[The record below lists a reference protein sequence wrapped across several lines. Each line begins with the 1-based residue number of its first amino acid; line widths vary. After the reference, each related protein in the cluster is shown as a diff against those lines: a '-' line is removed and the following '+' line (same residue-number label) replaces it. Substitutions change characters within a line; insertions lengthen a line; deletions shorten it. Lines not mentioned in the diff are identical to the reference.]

1 MGDLKAMFSSLLGK
15 ESAKKVRK
23 DKDKKKDTRKRGKKE
38 KKKKK
43 KEKGKDKTK
52 EKIGRRIEKKKKK
65 KKEVEEEEEEP
76 EENQRNGRTQQELP
90 LQQVD
95 GYEIYEEEEEEEE
108 EEEVQ
113 EHRGQSVPRKRKKKE
128 ILKPRA
134 DKSRKK
140 AKENNDDDD
149 DDDDDDDE
157 QVAGEQDGRKNWK
170 WNAHNLEGQKYGQW
184 SETEQEALTNAL
196 ETWCRSNRCLDK
208 FNRKDYSFLL
218 RERNQSRRELDK
230 TIYYEISAEVNTR
243 NPQQCYERIRRTLI
257 RSAKGADE
265 LRNKEWSDEEKVR
278 LKSLVDRYGNT
289 AWNEIGKRLGRD
301 GQNCRDKYRS
311 TFDIFDENRGEV
323 KKGRFSD
330 EERAKFRKIMEEY
343 YEEYGIEL
351 GNPEDGKHGEFLDNI
366 SWTVVAKKLGGNRS
380 EKSCFTHWKN
390 ILAAGEKGDFMVENG
405 AWGGYDDDA
414 SLLEQVKEQCI
425 SDEMNEVDVDF
436 SLVTVPGRSQTQIV
450 RRWKFLKQR
459 TDTRKVK
466 ALSKKIEKY
475 EAKVVKERK
484 KEARRRVSI

>member
-15 ESAKKVRK
+15 ESAKKVKK
-23 DKDKKKDTRKRGKKE
+23 DKDKKKDKRKREKKE

-95 GYEIYEEEEEEEE
+95 GYEIYEEEGEEE

-140 AKENNDDDD
+140 PKKNNND

-343 YEEYGIEL
+343 YEEHGIEL

-390 ILAAGEKGDFMVENG
+390 VLAAGEKGDFMVENG

-484 KEARRRVSI
+484 KEARRRVS

>member
-1 MGDLKAMFSSLLGK
+1 MGDLKAVFSSLLGK

-23 DKDKKKDTRKRGKKE
+23 DKDKKKDKRKREKKE
-38 KKKKK
+38 KKKK

-52 EKIGRRIEKKKKK
+52 KKIGRRIEKKKKK
-65 KKEVEEEEEEP
+65 EVEEEEEEEEP

-140 AKENNDDDD
+140 PKKNNND

-343 YEEYGIEL
+343 YEEHDIEL

-390 ILAAGEKGDFMVENG
+390 VLAAGEKGDFMVENG

-484 KEARRRVSI
+484 KEARRRVS

>member
-1 MGDLKAMFSSLLGK
+1 MGDLKAVFSSLLGK

-23 DKDKKKDTRKRGKKE
+23 DKDKKKDKRKREKKE

-52 EKIGRRIEKKKKK
+52 KKIWRRIQKKK
-65 KKEVEEEEEEP
+65 KKEVEEEEEP
-76 EENQRNGRTQQELP
+76 EENQRNGRAQQELP

-95 GYEIYEEEEEEEE
+95 GYEIYEEEEEEEG

-140 AKENNDDDD
+140 PKKNNDDDV
-149 DDDDDDDE
+149 
-157 QVAGEQDGRKNWK
+157 QVAGEQDGRKNRK

-343 YEEYGIEL
+343 YEEHGIEL

-390 ILAAGEKGDFMVENG
+390 VLAAGEKGDFMVENG

-425 SDEMNEVDVDF
+425 SDEMNEVDVNF

-466 ALSKKIEKY
+466 ALSNKIEKY

-484 KEARRRVSI
+484 KEARRRVS

>member
-15 ESAKKVRK
+15 ESTKKVKK
-23 DKDKKKDTRKRGKKE
+23 DKDKKKDKRKRGKKE

-65 KKEVEEEEEEP
+65 KEVEEEEEEEP

-108 EEEVQ
+108 EEVQ

-134 DKSRKK
+134 DKARKK
-140 AKENNDDDD
+140 PKENND

-289 AWNEIGKRLGRD
+289 AWSEIGKRLGRD

-343 YEEYGIEL
+343 YEEHGIEL

-390 ILAAGEKGDFMVENG
+390 VLAAGEKGDFMVENG

-484 KEARRRVSI
+484 KEARRRVS

>member
-15 ESAKKVRK
+15 ETAKKVRK
-23 DKDKKKDTRKRGKKE
+23 DKDKKKDKRKREKKE

-65 KKEVEEEEEEP
+65 KEEEEEEEEEP

-95 GYEIYEEEEEEEE
+95 GYEIYEEEGEEE

-134 DKSRKK
+134 DNSRKK
-140 AKENNDDDD
+140 PKENN
-149 DDDDDDDE
+149 DDDDDE

-343 YEEYGIEL
+343 YEEHGIEL

-390 ILAAGEKGDFMVENG
+390 VLAAGEKGDFMVENG

-484 KEARRRVSI
+484 KEARRRVS

>member
-65 KKEVEEEEEEP
+65 KEVEEEEEEEP

-95 GYEIYEEEEEEEE
+95 GYEIYEEEEEEE
-108 EEEVQ
+108 VQ

-140 AKENNDDDD
+140 PKKNNND

-484 KEARRRVSI
+484 KEARRRVS

>member
-65 KKEVEEEEEEP
+65 KEVEEEEEEEP

-140 AKENNDDDD
+140 AKENNDDD

>member
-1 MGDLKAMFSSLLGK
+1 MGDLKAVFSSLLGK

-23 DKDKKKDTRKRGKKE
+23 DKDKKKDKRKREKKE

-65 KKEVEEEEEEP
+65 KEEEEEEEEEP

-95 GYEIYEEEEEEEE
+95 GYEIYEEEGEEE

-134 DKSRKK
+134 DNSRKK
-140 AKENNDDDD
+140 PKENN
-149 DDDDDDDE
+149 DDDDDE

-343 YEEYGIEL
+343 YEEHGIEL

-390 ILAAGEKGDFMVENG
+390 VLAAGEKGDFMVENG

-484 KEARRRVSI
+484 KEARRRVS

>member
-1 MGDLKAMFSSLLGK
+1 MGDLKAVFSSLLGK

-23 DKDKKKDTRKRGKKE
+23 DKDKKKDKRKREKKE

-95 GYEIYEEEEEEEE
+95 GYEIYEEEGEEE

-134 DKSRKK
+134 DKARKK
-140 AKENNDDDD
+140 PKENND

-343 YEEYGIEL
+343 YEEHGIEL

-390 ILAAGEKGDFMVENG
+390 VLAAGEKGDFMVENG

-484 KEARRRVSI
+484 KEARRRVS

>member
-1 MGDLKAMFSSLLGK
+1 MGDLKAVFSSLLGK
-15 ESAKKVRK
+15 ESAKKGRK
-23 DKDKKKDTRKRGKKE
+23 DKDKKKDKRKREKKE

-65 KKEVEEEEEEP
+65 KKEVEEEEEEEP

-113 EHRGQSVPRKRKKKE
+113 EHQGQSVPRKRKKKE

-140 AKENNDDDD
+140 AKENN

-343 YEEYGIEL
+343 YEEHGIEL

-390 ILAAGEKGDFMVENG
+390 VLAAGEKGDFMVENG

-436 SLVTVPGRSQTQIV
+436 SLITVPGRSQTQIV

-484 KEARRRVSI
+484 KEARRRVS

>member
-1 MGDLKAMFSSLLGK
+1 MGDLKAVFSSLLGK

-23 DKDKKKDTRKRGKKE
+23 DKDKKKDKRKREKKE

-65 KKEVEEEEEEP
+65 EVEEEEEEEEP

-108 EEEVQ
+108 EEVQ

-134 DKSRKK
+134 DKARKK
-140 AKENNDDDD
+140 PKENND

-343 YEEYGIEL
+343 YEEHGIEL

-390 ILAAGEKGDFMVENG
+390 VLAAGEKGDFMVENG

-484 KEARRRVSI
+484 KEARRRVS

>member
-1 MGDLKAMFSSLLGK
+1 MGDLKAVFSSLLGK
-15 ESAKKVRK
+15 ESAKKVKK
-23 DKDKKKDTRKRGKKE
+23 DKDKKKDKRKREKKE
-38 KKKKK
+38 KKKK

-52 EKIGRRIEKKKKK
+52 KKIGRRIEKKKKK
-65 KKEVEEEEEEP
+65 EVEEEEEEEEP
-76 EENQRNGRTQQELP
+76 EENQRNGRAQQELP

-95 GYEIYEEEEEEEE
+95 GYEIYEEEGEEE

-128 ILKPRA
+128 ILTQRA
-134 DKSRKK
+134 ANSRKTPK
-140 AKENNDDDD
+140 KNNAD

-278 LKSLVDRYGNT
+278 LKSLVDRYGNS

-343 YEEYGIEL
+343 YEEHGIEL

-390 ILAAGEKGDFMVENG
+390 VLAAGEKGDFMVENG

-466 ALSKKIEKY
+466 ALSNKIEKY

-484 KEARRRVSI
+484 KEARRRVS

>member
-65 KKEVEEEEEEP
+65 KEVEEEEEEEP

-95 GYEIYEEEEEEEE
+95 GYEIYEEEEEEE

-140 AKENNDDDD
+140 AKENN

-343 YEEYGIEL
+343 YEEHGIEL

>member
-1 MGDLKAMFSSLLGK
+1 MGDLKAVFSSLLGK
-15 ESAKKVRK
+15 ESAKKVKK
-23 DKDKKKDTRKRGKKE
+23 DKDKKKDKRKREKKE
-38 KKKKK
+38 KKKK

-52 EKIGRRIEKKKKK
+52 KKIGRRIEKKKKK
-65 KKEVEEEEEEP
+65 EVEEEEEEEEP
-76 EENQRNGRTQQELP
+76 EENQRNGRAQQELP

-95 GYEIYEEEEEEEE
+95 GYEIYEEEGEEE

-113 EHRGQSVPRKRKKKE
+113 EHRRQSVPRKRKKKE

-140 AKENNDDDD
+140 PKKNNDD

-278 LKSLVDRYGNT
+278 LKSLVDRYGNS

-343 YEEYGIEL
+343 YEEHGIEL

-380 EKSCFTHWKN
+380 EKSYFTHWKN
-390 ILAAGEKGDFMVENG
+390 VLAAGEKGDFMVENG

-466 ALSKKIEKY
+466 ALSNKIEKY

-484 KEARRRVSI
+484 KEARRRVS

>member
-1 MGDLKAMFSSLLGK
+1 MGDLKAVFSSLLGK

-23 DKDKKKDTRKRGKKE
+23 DKDKKKDKRKREKKE

-52 EKIGRRIEKKKKK
+52 KKIWRRIQKKK
-65 KKEVEEEEEEP
+65 KKEVEEEEEP
-76 EENQRNGRTQQELP
+76 EENQRNGRAQQELP

-95 GYEIYEEEEEEEE
+95 GYEIYEEEGEEE

-140 AKENNDDDD
+140 PKKNNDDDV
-149 DDDDDDDE
+149 
-157 QVAGEQDGRKNWK
+157 QVAGEQDGRKNRK

-343 YEEYGIEL
+343 YEEHGIEL

-390 ILAAGEKGDFMVENG
+390 VLAAGEKGDFMVENG

-466 ALSKKIEKY
+466 ALSNKIEKY

-484 KEARRRVSI
+484 KEARRRVS

>member
-1 MGDLKAMFSSLLGK
+1 MGDLKAVFSSLLGK

-23 DKDKKKDTRKRGKKE
+23 DKDKKKDKRKREKKE

-65 KKEVEEEEEEP
+65 KEVEEEEEEEP

-95 GYEIYEEEEEEEE
+95 GYEIYEEEEEEE
-108 EEEVQ
+108 VQ

-140 AKENNDDDD
+140 PKKNNND

-343 YEEYGIEL
+343 YEEHGIEL

-390 ILAAGEKGDFMVENG
+390 VLAAGEKGDFMVENG

-484 KEARRRVSI
+484 KEARRRVS

>member
-65 KKEVEEEEEEP
+65 KEVEEEEEEEP

-95 GYEIYEEEEEEEE
+95 GYEIYEEEE

>member
-1 MGDLKAMFSSLLGK
+1 MGDLKAVFSSLLGK

-23 DKDKKKDTRKRGKKE
+23 DKDKKKDKRKREKKE

-65 KKEVEEEEEEP
+65 KEVEEEEEEEP

-95 GYEIYEEEEEEEE
+95 GYEIYEEEGEEE

-140 AKENNDDDD
+140 PKENNDDDD
-149 DDDDDDDE
+149 DDDDV

-343 YEEYGIEL
+343 YEEHGIEL

-390 ILAAGEKGDFMVENG
+390 VLAAGEKGDFMVENG

-484 KEARRRVSI
+484 KEARRRVS

>member
-65 KKEVEEEEEEP
+65 KEVEEEEEEEP

-95 GYEIYEEEEEEEE
+95 GYEIYEEEEEEE
-108 EEEVQ
+108 VQ

-140 AKENNDDDD
+140 PKKNNND

>member
-1 MGDLKAMFSSLLGK
+1 MGDLKAVFSSLLGK
-15 ESAKKVRK
+15 ESAKKVKK
-23 DKDKKKDTRKRGKKE
+23 DKDKKKDKRKREKKE
-38 KKKKK
+38 KKKK

-52 EKIGRRIEKKKKK
+52 KKIGRRIEKKK

-76 EENQRNGRTQQELP
+76 EENQRNGRAQQELP

-95 GYEIYEEEEEEEE
+95 GYEIYEEEGEEE

-140 AKENNDDDD
+140 PKKNNDD

-278 LKSLVDRYGNT
+278 LKSLVDRYGNS

-343 YEEYGIEL
+343 YEEHGIEL

-390 ILAAGEKGDFMVENG
+390 VLAAGEKGDFMVENG

-459 TDTRKVK
+459 TDTRKVN
-466 ALSKKIEKY
+466 ALSNKIEKY

-484 KEARRRVSI
+484 KEARRRVS

>member
-15 ESAKKVRK
+15 ESAKKVKK
-23 DKDKKKDTRKRGKKE
+23 DKDKKKDKRKRGKKE

-65 KKEVEEEEEEP
+65 KEVEEEEEEEP

-108 EEEVQ
+108 EEVQ

-140 AKENNDDDD
+140 PKKNNND

-343 YEEYGIEL
+343 YEEHGIEL

-390 ILAAGEKGDFMVENG
+390 VLAAGEKGDFMVENG

-484 KEARRRVSI
+484 KEARRRVS

>member
-1 MGDLKAMFSSLLGK
+1 M
-15 ESAKKVRK
+15 
-23 DKDKKKDTRKRGKKE
+23 
-38 KKKKK
+38 
-43 KEKGKDKTK
+43 
-52 EKIGRRIEKKKKK
+52 
-65 KKEVEEEEEEP
+65 
-76 EENQRNGRTQQELP
+76 
-90 LQQVD
+90 
-95 GYEIYEEEEEEEE
+95 
-108 EEEVQ
+108 
-113 EHRGQSVPRKRKKKE
+113 
-128 ILKPRA
+128 KPRA

-140 AKENNDDDD
+140 PKKNNDD

-278 LKSLVDRYGNT
+278 LKSLVDRYGNS

-343 YEEYGIEL
+343 YEEHGIEL

-390 ILAAGEKGDFMVENG
+390 VLAAGEKGDFMVENG

-466 ALSKKIEKY
+466 ALSNKIEKY

-484 KEARRRVSI
+484 KEARRRVS

>member
-65 KKEVEEEEEEP
+65 KEVEEEEEEEP

-95 GYEIYEEEEEEEE
+95 GYEIYEEEEEEE
-108 EEEVQ
+108 VQ

-140 AKENNDDDD
+140 PKKNNND

-343 YEEYGIEL
+343 YEEHGIEL

-390 ILAAGEKGDFMVENG
+390 VLAAGEKGDFMVENG

-484 KEARRRVSI
+484 KEARRRVS

>member
-1 MGDLKAMFSSLLGK
+1 MGDLKAVFSSLLGK

-23 DKDKKKDTRKRGKKE
+23 DKDKKKDKRKREKKE

-43 KEKGKDKTK
+43 REKGKDKTK

-65 KKEVEEEEEEP
+65 EVEEEEEEEEP

-140 AKENNDDDD
+140 PKKNNND

-343 YEEYGIEL
+343 YEEHDIEL

-390 ILAAGEKGDFMVENG
+390 VLAAGEKGDFMVENG

-436 SLVTVPGRSQTQIV
+436 SLITVPGRSQTQIV

-484 KEARRRVSI
+484 KEARRRVS

>member
-1 MGDLKAMFSSLLGK
+1 MGDLKAVFSSLLGK

-23 DKDKKKDTRKRGKKE
+23 DKDKKKDKRKREKKE

-65 KKEVEEEEEEP
+65 KEVEEEEEEEP

-95 GYEIYEEEEEEEE
+95 GYEIYEEEEEEE
-108 EEEVQ
+108 VQ

-140 AKENNDDDD
+140 PKENNDDDD
-149 DDDDDDDE
+149 DDDDV

-343 YEEYGIEL
+343 YEEHDIEL

-390 ILAAGEKGDFMVENG
+390 VLAAGEKGDFMVENG

-466 ALSKKIEKY
+466 ALLKKIEKY

-484 KEARRRVSI
+484 KEARRRVS

>member
-1 MGDLKAMFSSLLGK
+1 MGDLKAVFSSLLGK

-23 DKDKKKDTRKRGKKE
+23 DKDKKKDKRKREKKE

-65 KKEVEEEEEEP
+65 KEVEEEEEP

-95 GYEIYEEEEEEEE
+95 GYEIYEEEEEEE
-108 EEEVQ
+108 VQ

-140 AKENNDDDD
+140 PKKNNNND

-343 YEEYGIEL
+343 YEEHDIEL

-390 ILAAGEKGDFMVENG
+390 VLAAGEKGDFMVENG

-484 KEARRRVSI
+484 KEARRRVS

>member
-1 MGDLKAMFSSLLGK
+1 MGDLKAVFSSLLGK

-23 DKDKKKDTRKRGKKE
+23 DKDKKKDKRKREKKE

-65 KKEVEEEEEEP
+65 KEVEEEEEEEP

-95 GYEIYEEEEEEEE
+95 GYEIYEEEEEEE
-108 EEEVQ
+108 VQ

-140 AKENNDDDD
+140 PKKNNND

-265 LRNKEWSDEEKVR
+265 RRNKEWSDEEKVR

-343 YEEYGIEL
+343 YEEHGIEL

-390 ILAAGEKGDFMVENG
+390 VLAAGEKGDFMVENG

-484 KEARRRVSI
+484 KEARRRVS

>member
-1 MGDLKAMFSSLLGK
+1 MGDLKAVFSSLLGK

-23 DKDKKKDTRKRGKKE
+23 DKDKKKDKRKREKKE

-65 KKEVEEEEEEP
+65 EVEEEEEEEP
-76 EENQRNGRTQQELP
+76 EENQRNGRAQQELP

-95 GYEIYEEEEEEEE
+95 GYEIYEEEE

-140 AKENNDDDD
+140 PKKNNND

-170 WNAHNLEGQKYGQW
+170 WNTHNLEGQKYGQW

-343 YEEYGIEL
+343 YEEHGIEL

-390 ILAAGEKGDFMVENG
+390 VLAAGEKGDFMVENG

-436 SLVTVPGRSQTQIV
+436 SLITVPGRSQTQIV

-484 KEARRRVSI
+484 KEARRRVS

>member
-23 DKDKKKDTRKRGKKE
+23 DKDKKKDTRKRGKRE

-65 KKEVEEEEEEP
+65 KEVEEEEEEEP

-95 GYEIYEEEEEEEE
+95 GYEIYEEEE

-140 AKENNDDDD
+140 AKENN
-149 DDDDDDDE
+149 DDDDDE

-265 LRNKEWSDEEKVR
+265 RRNKEWSDEEKVR

-343 YEEYGIEL
+343 YEEHGIEL

-390 ILAAGEKGDFMVENG
+390 VLAAGEKGDFMVENG

-484 KEARRRVSI
+484 KEARRRVS

>member
-1 MGDLKAMFSSLLGK
+1 MGDLKAVFSSLLGK

-23 DKDKKKDTRKRGKKE
+23 DKDKKKDKRKRGKKE

-95 GYEIYEEEEEEEE
+95 GYEIYEEEEEEE
-108 EEEVQ
+108 VQ

-134 DKSRKK
+134 DKERKK
-140 AKENNDDDD
+140 PKENND

-343 YEEYGIEL
+343 YEEHGIEL

-390 ILAAGEKGDFMVENG
+390 VLAAGEKGDFMVENG

-484 KEARRRVSI
+484 KEARRRVS

>member
-1 MGDLKAMFSSLLGK
+1 MGDLKAVFSSLLGK

-23 DKDKKKDTRKRGKKE
+23 DKDKKKDKRKREKKE
-38 KKKKK
+38 KKKKKKK

-52 EKIGRRIEKKKKK
+52 KKIWRRIQKKK
-65 KKEVEEEEEEP
+65 KKEVEEEEEP
-76 EENQRNGRTQQELP
+76 EENQRNGRAQQELP

-95 GYEIYEEEEEEEE
+95 GYEIYEEEEEEEGE
-108 EEEVQ
+108 EEIQ

-140 AKENNDDDD
+140 PKKNNDDDV
-149 DDDDDDDE
+149 
-157 QVAGEQDGRKNWK
+157 QVAGEQDGRKNRK

-343 YEEYGIEL
+343 YEEHGIEL

-390 ILAAGEKGDFMVENG
+390 VLAAGEKGDFMVENG

-466 ALSKKIEKY
+466 ALSNKIEKY

-484 KEARRRVSI
+484 KEARRRVS

>member
-1 MGDLKAMFSSLLGK
+1 MGDLKAVFSSLLGK

-23 DKDKKKDTRKRGKKE
+23 DKDKKKDKRKREKKE

-65 KKEVEEEEEEP
+65 KKEEEEEEEEEP

-95 GYEIYEEEEEEEE
+95 GYEIYEEEGEEE

-134 DKSRKK
+134 DNSRKK
-140 AKENNDDDD
+140 PKENN
-149 DDDDDDDE
+149 DDDDDE

-390 ILAAGEKGDFMVENG
+390 VLAAGEKGDFMVENG

-484 KEARRRVSI
+484 KEARRRVS

>member
-65 KKEVEEEEEEP
+65 KEVEEEEEEP

-95 GYEIYEEEEEEEE
+95 GYEIYEEEEEEE
-108 EEEVQ
+108 VQ

-140 AKENNDDDD
+140 PKKNNND

-484 KEARRRVSI
+484 KEARRRVS

>member
-1 MGDLKAMFSSLLGK
+1 MGDLKAVFSSLLGK

-23 DKDKKKDTRKRGKKE
+23 DKDKKKDKRKREKKE

-65 KKEVEEEEEEP
+65 EVEEEEEEEEP
-76 EENQRNGRTQQELP
+76 EENQRNGRAQQELP

-95 GYEIYEEEEEEEE
+95 GYEIYEEEEE

-140 AKENNDDDD
+140 AKENN

-343 YEEYGIEL
+343 YEEHGIEL

-390 ILAAGEKGDFMVENG
+390 VLAAGEKGDFMVENG

-436 SLVTVPGRSQTQIV
+436 SLITVPGRSQTQIV

-484 KEARRRVSI
+484 KEARRRVS

>member
-1 MGDLKAMFSSLLGK
+1 MGDLKAVFSSLLGK

-23 DKDKKKDTRKRGKKE
+23 DKDKKKDKRKREKKE

-65 KKEVEEEEEEP
+65 KEVEEEEEEEEP

-108 EEEVQ
+108 EEVQ

-140 AKENNDDDD
+140 PKENN

-343 YEEYGIEL
+343 YEEHDIEL

-390 ILAAGEKGDFMVENG
+390 VLAAGEKGDFMVENG

-436 SLVTVPGRSQTQIV
+436 SLITVPGRSQTQIV

-484 KEARRRVSI
+484 KEARRRVS